1 MHERAPSDSAGACR
15 EGIRTK
21 YGQALSIAKPYVLD
35 RATARTLH
43 HATVLI
49 FKSWDPDRA
58 LSFKHGRSNWVGVR
72 RGSDKNRPPF
82 HGTLGLVHH
91 ANLRCD
97 DRYSALTHSSTR
109 DRRPPTQSSPN
120 RSCARAP
127 KSSH

>member
-1 MHERAPSDSAGACR
+1 MHERAPSDSAGPCR

-58 LSFKHGRSNWVGVR
+58 RSFKHGRSNWVGVR
-72 RGSDKNRPPF
+72 RGLDKNRPP
-82 HGTLGLVHH
+82 VP
-91 ANLRCD
+91 
-97 DRYSALTHSSTR
+97 RYFGFGA
-109 DRRPPTQSSPN
+109 PCQSSM
-120 RSCARAP
+120 RR
-127 KSSH
+127 